1 MVLGIYYLTQERP
14 GAKGEGMFF
23 KSVNEA
29 ILAYENN
36 VITLHSIITVRMTKT
51 LEDGT
56 TSVNVN
62 VADADLGRVIGK
74 GGKIATSI
82 RTIVYAAASK
92 ENEKVKVNIN
102 ND

>member
-1 MVLGIYYLTQERP
+1 MINYVELIKNLIMPLVIYEDQV
-14 GAKGEGMFF
+14 
-23 KSVNEA
+23 SVQSE
-29 ILAYENN
+29 IL
-36 VITLHSIITVRMTKT
+36 S
-51 LEDGT
+51 DGT
-56 TSVNVN
+56 INVNVN
-62 VADADLGRVIGK
+62 VANEDVGRVIGK

>member
-1 MVLGIYYLTQERP
+1 MINYVELIKNLIMP
-14 GAKGEGMFF
+14 L
-23 KSVNEA
+23 V
-29 ILAYENN
+29 IYENQVSVTSN
-36 VITLHSIITVRMTKT
+36 I

-56 TSVNVN
+56 INVNVN
-62 VADADLGRVIGK
+62 VANEDVGRVIGK

-102 ND
+102 AE

>member
-1 MVLGIYYLTQERP
+1 MINYVELIRNLIMPLVIYDDQV
-14 GAKGEGMFF
+14 
-23 KSVNEA
+23 SVESE
-29 ILAYENN
+29 IL
-36 VITLHSIITVRMTKT
+36 S
-51 LEDGT
+51 DGT
-56 TSVNVN
+56 INVNVN
-62 VADADLGRVIGK
+62 VANEDVGRVIGK

>member
-1 MVLGIYYLTQERP
+1 MINYVELI
-14 GAKGEGMFF
+14 
-23 KSVNEA
+23 KSLIMPLV
-29 ILAYENN
+29 IYENQ
-36 VITLHSIITVRMTKT
+36 VEVKSET

-92 ENEKVKVNIN
+92 ENEKVKVNI
-102 ND
+102 DGKE

>member
-1 MVLGIYYLTQERP
+1 MINYVELIKNLIMP
-14 GAKGEGMFF
+14 
-23 KSVNEA
+23 
-29 ILAYENN
+29 L
-36 VITLHSIITVRMTKT
+36 VIHEDCVKVTSEV

-56 TSVNVN
+56 INVNVN
-62 VADADLGRVIGK
+62 VANEDVGRVIGK